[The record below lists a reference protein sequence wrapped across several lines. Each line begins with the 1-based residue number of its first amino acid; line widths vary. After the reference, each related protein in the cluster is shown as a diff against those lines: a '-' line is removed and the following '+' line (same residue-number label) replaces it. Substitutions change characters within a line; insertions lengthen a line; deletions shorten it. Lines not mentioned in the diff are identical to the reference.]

1 MKPNEKMELFQK
13 LNTEKVTDAETFYET
28 LEKCDALKTNYH
40 DYMTTAPIDCDK
52 ELLRLPRADYDLCCA
67 LLTMLLREDH
77 FCNGS
82 FARRQSMGQVKP
94 IVEQIIH
101 LLESQNAP
109 TITSFSEKAIESLNG
124 FYVYA
129 LIDPRNEKVFY
140 IGKGTGNRVFSHE
153 IESGKSRESEKK
165 KIQQIREIENSGYS
179 VKRLIVNWGLS
190 ENEAFVAEA
199 TLINLLNRMPDIQL
213 TNEVSGHHVHDS
225 LTTEEFE
232 LQYGAVPLEKEDIKQ
247 NQLYGIELRD
257 DMFSIAT
264 TNMILRGDGKSNLL
278 CQDFLKQSVSK
289 LRDKHFT
296 VGLMNPPYS
305 QGKKKETAHL
315 TELKF
320 ICHLL
325 DSLDDGARCA
335 VIVPQSTMVGKT
347 KEDKKDKKYILEH
360 HTLEGVIT
368 LNPQTFYSVGVN
380 PVSAIFTAHKPHDQ
394 YAKFID
400 FKDDGYEVFPHIG
413 LLPTVRAA
421 ERKKLL
427 LECWLKGR
435 PAPVSFMVQSTVEPN
450 DEWLHS
456 FYYFNEEIPTD
467 KDFEEAMADYL
478 TFEFSMITHG
488 RGYLFEGKEG
498 NV

>member
-1 MKPNEKMELFQK
+1 MKPNEKMVLFQK

-82 FARRQSMGQVKP
+82 FARRQRMGQVKP

-101 LLESQNAP
+101 LLESQNSP

-165 KIQQIREIENSGYS
+165 KIQQIREIENSGHS

-213 TNEVSGHHVHDS
+213 TNEVSGHHVHES

-232 LQYGAVPLEKEDIKQ
+232 LQYGAVPLEKEDIKHSILVIKINKLYRRGMSEEELYDAVRGFWAASLKSIEARKVKYVFGVYNGLIVGVYKPDVWHYGYEMIDIPQ
-247 NQLYGIELRD
+247 RRILTPEDYERIKNRVYFVCNDYRNLDGEGQLYLHK
-257 DMFSIAT
+257 SIA
-264 TNMILRGDGKSNLL
+264 K
-278 CQDFLKQSVSK
+278 LKVNQSAQNPITY
-289 LRDKHFT
+289 LIPENT
-296 VGLMNPPYS
+296 VG
-305 QGKKKETAHL
+305 
-315 TELKF
+315 
-320 ICHLL
+320 
-325 DSLDDGARCA
+325 
-335 VIVPQSTMVGKT
+335 
-347 KEDKKDKKYILEH
+347 
-360 HTLEGVIT
+360 
-368 LNPQTFYSVGVN
+368 
-380 PVSAIFTAHKPHDQ
+380 
-394 YAKFID
+394 
-400 FKDDGYEVFPHIG
+400 
-413 LLPTVRAA
+413 
-421 ERKKLL
+421 
-427 LECWLKGR
+427 
-435 PAPVSFMVQSTVEPN
+435 
-450 DEWLHS
+450 
-456 FYYFNEEIPTD
+456 
-467 KDFEEAMADYL
+467 
-478 TFEFSMITHG
+478 
-488 RGYLFEGKEG
+488 
-498 NV
+498 